1 MTTQSD
7 TPTATTK
14 RSWIWGHWP
23 ALIGVA
29 FAALITFDLVR
40 GVELA
45 PVLAAS
51 AVVYLGAAALQ
62 RPMAA
67 WPMFFASGQPLRPNL
82 GRSRSGRLP
91 SHLRPSDSRTTTCVW
106 VSAADP
112 RSGRIRE
119 RRSDR
124 TSRGAGSRRVPGGR
138 GTPWAYRVGRL
149 SLPRQPCGGQVDGRV
164 LHVLGHRT
172 RRHHRRPDQW
182 SWMNVVEVP
191 SPTSTV

>member
-67 WPMFFASGQPLRPNL
+67 WPMFFAAAMIITAAKLLDNRFDPTWAVLALGGCLLIYGLVTRALRPAYGFPL
-82 GRSRSGRLP
+82 QTLALVGFG
-91 SHLRPSDSRTTTCVW
+91 
-106 VSAADP
+106 SAAAIALVVEPDLGAYLVAGGLLGHTAWDVYHYRVNRVVV
-112 RSGRIRE
+112 RSMAEFCMFLDTALAVTIVVL
-119 RRSDR
+119 
-124 TSRGAGSRRVPGGR
+124 TSGAG
-138 GTPWAYRVGRL
+138 
-149 SLPRQPCGGQVDGRV
+149 
-164 LHVLGHRT
+164 
-172 RRHHRRPDQW
+172 
-182 SWMNVVEVP
+182 
-191 SPTSTV
+191 